1 MLRRLLP
8 LLSLLVGC
16 AGAAPPQPVS
26 PSQTPAP
33 TATPPAAS
41 AQPEKKAVVPAA
53 VPAPPES
60 CTAYTAHA
68 LSGCAPATPLG
79 DSLAAALAKT
89 VAEERDAAL
98 ACLEAAPELP
108 PGTVRALRAELA
120 PVACGD
126 ALVVPLLESP
136 PKNLPRELESAM
148 LGLVVSARLARL
160 LSDPPAPPAPVTRDS
175 FRSFFAETLTP
186 WVLAQAAAIEK
197 LSLEGSRLAGY
208 GRGIAAIA
216 AGNADLR
223 FVEMVREVPLPDE
236 MKADKDVRDAYYGAL
251 DGALEPRKVR
261 GRDAALVGLR
271 AFAEIGAFYDPRVTR
286 ARELLAKLWSGSRVD
301 ALDRLLVPEPPPL
314 DTSAPQLV
322 VAAHLPTFYAGY
334 LLRDLDP
341 NEPKVLRAFMQQGLA
356 VPLRDKLDKAELSEP
371 VRLLYA
377 RIKLESGRRFFRASD
392 FQRAHAL
399 LAGAKSDDARLIA
412 ALAQAL
418 KNGPEDA
425 AELMLKGPFVK
436 GTGDV
441 SALDAEAAKRGRY
454 AGFAAFDA
462 AYVLQLAPKPDDAA
476 YWDELAT
483 RFAAAEKL
491 LKPRSTTSKDAALP
505 ALRAREYAD
514 AARATAAAI
523 RAKK

>member
-1 MLRRLLP
+1 M
-8 LLSLLVGC
+8 
-16 AGAAPPQPVS
+16 
-26 PSQTPAP
+26 
-33 TATPPAAS
+33 
-41 AQPEKKAVVPAA
+41 VPAA

-60 CTAYTAHA
+60 CALYVAHA
-68 LSGCAPATPLG
+68 VTGCAPATPLVI
-79 DSLAAALAKT
+79 SIAAALSRT
-89 VAEERDAAL
+89 SVEERDAAL
-98 ACLEAAPELP
+98 ACLEPAPELP

-120 PVACGD
+120 PEVCGD

-136 PKNLPRELESAM
+136 PKGLPREIESGM
-148 LGLVVSARLARL
+148 LGSVVSARLARL
-160 LSDPPAPPAPVTRDS
+160 LSNPPAPPPPVTRES

-197 LSLEGSRLAGY
+197 LSLEGSRLSGY
-208 GRGIAAIA
+208 GRGVAAIA

-236 MKADKDVRDAYYGAL
+236 MKTDKDVRDAYYGAL

-301 ALDRLLVPEPPPL
+301 ALDRLLLPDLSPL
-314 DTSAPQLV
+314 DTATVNQLL
-322 VAAHLPTFYAGY
+322 AARLPTFYSGF
-334 LLRDLDP
+334 LLRELDP
-341 NEPKVLRAFMQQGLA
+341 NEPKLLRAFLQQGLA
-356 VPLRDKLDKAELSEP
+356 PPLRDKLDKAELAEP

-377 RIKLESGRRFFRASD
+377 RARIESGRRFFRASD
-392 FQRAHAL
+392 FKRAREL
-399 LAGAKSDDARLIA
+399 LAGTKSEDGRLLA
-412 ALAQAL
+412 AVAQSL
-418 KNGPEDA
+418 ENGPEDA

-441 SALDAEAAKRGRY
+441 SALDAEAAKKGRH

-462 AYVLQLAPKPDDAA
+462 AYVLQLAPKPDDSA
-476 YWDELAT
+476 YWDDLAA

-491 LKPRSTTSKDAALP
+491 LKPKSANAKDAALP
-505 ALRAREYAD
+505 SLRAHEYAE

>member
-1 MLRRLLP
+1 MLRRVVP
-8 LLSLLVGC
+8 LLSLVIGC
-16 AGAAPPQPVS
+16 AGTSPPQPVA
-26 PSQTPAP
+26 PGAAPAP
-33 TATPPAAS
+33 APAPAAS

-53 VPAPPES
+53 VPPPPES
-60 CTAYTAHA
+60 CAAYTAHA

-79 DSLAAALAKT
+79 DSLAKALAQS
-89 VAEERDAAL
+89 VAERRDAAL

-120 PVACGD
+120 PVVCGD
-126 ALVVPLLESP
+126 ALVAPLLEAP
-136 PKNLPRELESAM
+136 PQGLPREIESAM

-160 LSDPPAPPAPVTRDS
+160 LSEPPAPTPPVTRDG

-186 WVLAQAAAIEK
+186 WVLSQAAAIER
-197 LSLEGSRLAGY
+197 LSLDGSRLTGY

-251 DGALEPRKVR
+251 DAALEPRKVR

-271 AFAEIGAFYDPRVTR
+271 AFAEIGAFHDPRVTR

-301 ALDRLLVPEPPPL
+301 ALDRLLVPDAPAL

-322 VAAHLPTFYAGY
+322 VAALLPTFYAGY
-334 LLRDLDP
+334 LLRELDP
-341 NEPKVLRAFMQQGLA
+341 NEPKLLRAFMQQGL
-356 VPLRDKLDKAELSEP
+356 PPPMRDKLDKSELSEP
-371 VRLLYA
+371 VRLLYG
-377 RIKLESGRRFFRASD
+377 RIKLESGRRFFRAAD
-392 FQRAHAL
+392 FQRARAIL
-399 LAGAKSDDARLIA
+399 TGAKSEEGRLIA
-412 ALAQAL
+412 ALSQSL
-418 KNGPEDA
+418 ENGPADA

-441 SALDAEAAKRGRY
+441 SALDAEVARKGRY

-483 RFAAAEKL
+483 RFAAAAKL
-491 LKPRSTTSKDAALP
+491 LKPSATTSKDVALP
-505 ALRAREYAD
+505 SVQAREYAE
-514 AARATAAAI
+514 AARATAAAL
-523 RAKK
+523 RARK

>member
-1 MLRRLLP
+1 MLRQVVP
-8 LLSLLVGC
+8 LLSLVVGC
-16 AGAAPPQPVS
+16 AGAATPQPVA
-26 PSQTPAP
+26 PS
-33 TATPPAAS
+33 TPPAAES
-41 AQPEKKAVVPAA
+41 PPAAAAPPEQKAVVPAA

-60 CTAYTAHA
+60 CRVYTAHA
-68 LSGCAPATPLG
+68 LSGCAPTTPLG
-79 DSLAAALAKT
+79 DSLAQALAKS

-98 ACLEAAPELP
+98 ACLEAARELP

-126 ALVVPLLESP
+126 ALVAPMLEAP
-136 PKNLPRELESAM
+136 PKGLPREIESTM
-148 LGLVVSARLARL
+148 LGLVVSARLSRL
-160 LSDPPAPPAPVTRDS
+160 LMEPPAPTPPVTRDG
-175 FRSFFAETLTP
+175 FRAFFAETLTP
-186 WVLAQAAAIEK
+186 WVLSQAAAIER
-197 LSLEGSRLAGY
+197 LSLEGSRLTGY

-251 DGALEPRKVR
+251 DAALEPRKVR

-271 AFAEIGAFYDPRVTR
+271 AFAEIGAVYDPRVTR

-301 ALDRLLVPEPPPL
+301 ALDRLLVPEAPAV
-314 DTSAPQLV
+314 DTSAPQLA

-341 NEPKVLRAFMQQGLA
+341 NEPKLLRAFMQQGLPA
-356 VPLRDKLDKAELSEP
+356 PMHAKLDKSELSEP
-371 VRLLYA
+371 VRLLYG
-377 RIKLESGRRFFRASD
+377 RIKLESGRRFFRAAD
-392 FQRAHAL
+392 FERAHAL
-399 LAGAKSDDARLIA
+399 LANAKSEEGRLMV
-412 ALAQAL
+412 ALAQSL
-418 KNGPEDA
+418 EKGPADA

-441 SALDAEAAKRGRY
+441 SALDAEAARKGRY

-476 YWDELAT
+476 YWDDLAA
-483 RFAAAEKL
+483 RFAAAAKL
-491 LKPRSTTSKDAALP
+491 LKARATNGKDAVPPSVQAQEYANAASATAA
-505 ALRAREYAD
+505 ALRAR
-514 AARATAAAI
+514 
-523 RAKK
+523 K